1 MFFCFVLSQYVTQFL
16 TMLVTINVNYYL
28 TFFLGV
34 SPLQNTRNT
43 LTFFFL
49 EGWGWGGGGVADM
62 HVMDGLLV
70 GFRTLRLQADSI
82 FRYIL

>member
-16 TMLVTINVNYYL
+16 AMLVTINVNYYL

-43 LTFFFL
+43 LPDIFF
-49 EGWGWGGGGVADM
+49 WRSGGLVAADM
-62 HVMDGLLV
+62 QVMDGLLV
-70 GFRTLRLQADSI
+70 GFRT
-82 FRYIL
+82 